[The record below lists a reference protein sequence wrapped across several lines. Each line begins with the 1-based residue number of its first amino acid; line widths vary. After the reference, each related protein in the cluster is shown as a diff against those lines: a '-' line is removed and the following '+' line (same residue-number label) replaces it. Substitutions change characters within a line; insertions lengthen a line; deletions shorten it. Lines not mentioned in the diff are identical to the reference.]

1 MPPLFAGPL
10 VSQYCLHRADYPPG
24 FLHFFP
30 LSRAKH
36 QTADLE
42 SCSKSCPADIIPNP
56 VTDDDDNPDE
66 SHKLKHICQAIK
78 LFLYTT
84 GVVRAASHSCGYFP
98 LNSSSLSFS
107 VYMDIVFF
115 LLFYFFFV
123 MIFCPSPFF
132 CEIKR
137 KKVYLSHAVNL
148 LFKSLLHLRPK
159 NTTVAALLPRL
170 LCWHF
175 WWELQRCTKMKK

>member
-1 MPPLFAGPL
+1 MGRHKRKVHWWTTSYLTTGCLIRRRWLDGGSLRRTTVATSLCLAPLLGPDEESTA
-10 VSQYCLHRADYPPG
+10 SQYSLHRADYPPG

-42 SCSKSCPADIIPNP
+42 SCSKSCPADIILIPNP

-98 LNSSSLSFS
+98 HSS
-107 VYMDIVFF
+107 Y
-115 LLFYFFFV
+115 
-123 MIFCPSPFF
+123 
-132 CEIKR
+132 
-137 KKVYLSHAVNL
+137 
-148 LFKSLLHLRPK
+148 HL
-159 NTTVAALLPRL
+159 
-170 LCWHF
+170 
-175 WWELQRCTKMKK
+175 